1 MQLLQ
6 NSEWVILIMTQRT
19 INVENLFKYELGFFT
34 NYKNNKVRKTKLNE
48 N

>member
-19 INVENLFKYELGFFT
+19 INVENLFKYVLDFFI
-34 NYKNNKVRKTKLNE
+34 N
-48 N
+48 